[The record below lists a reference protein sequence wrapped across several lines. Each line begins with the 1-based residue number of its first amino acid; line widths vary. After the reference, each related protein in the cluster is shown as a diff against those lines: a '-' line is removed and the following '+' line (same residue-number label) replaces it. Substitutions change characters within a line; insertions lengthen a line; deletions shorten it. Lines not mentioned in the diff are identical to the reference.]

1 MPKLRWLERSVQK
14 TTASVGPVAQRL
26 VRDFVIG
33 SYLASTAI
41 LSGIARRLCPDK
53 RGFEAALER
62 LSRGLKK
69 QCRAVARVV
78 GAYRQRA
85 VAAAR
90 RKGFDVWAID
100 LSEIV
105 KPYGRKLPW
114 LCQVR
119 DGSKS
124 TRHKTVIAPG
134 WWTVEVVATDG
145 EHRVLPLLRHLYS
158 TEHPTFESVQH
169 ELGAALAVVRPFL
182 WAGVRAVL
190 DRGFDGET
198 YFSVLDQYL
207 PDWAAR
213 QKGNRD
219 VYLPGH
225 DEPIR
230 LTTLAK
236 TVSQDHLARP
246 LVVRRGELVRKRQTF
261 GFCTVEV
268 PHTSPRPGRKKPP
281 CQVRGLIVADRHDPT
296 KLPLM
301 LLVNRPVH
309 DVATACA
316 WVEAYYRRWGAEDE
330 TRADKQLGGLED
342 LRVRRW
348 ESIQSLVALSVVSS
362 GLLALLQVEAP
373 RRAARLARTAPI
385 DGEVPTFA
393 LYRIWL
399 SVALLLARHSR
410 RR

>member
-33 SYLASTAI
+33 SYLAGTAI
-41 LSGIARRLCPDK
+41 LSGIARRLCPKK

-69 QCRAVARVV
+69 QRDAVGRVLAAYQRRAVAW
-78 GAYRQRA
+78 
-85 VAAAR
+85 AR
-90 RKGFDVWAID
+90 RKGFDVLAID

-114 LCQVR
+114 LCEVR

-124 TRHKTVIAPG
+124 SRAKTVIAQG
-134 WWTVEVVATDG
+134 WWTVEVVATDA
-145 EHRVLPLLRHLYS
+145 EHRVLPLVRRLYS
-158 TEHPTFESVQH
+158 TVHPTFESVQH
-169 ELGAALAVVRPFL
+169 ELAAALAMLQPLL

-190 DRGFDGET
+190 DRGFDGDT
-198 YFSVLDQYL
+198 FFTVLDRYL
-207 PDWAAR
+207 RDWAVR
-213 QKGNRD
+213 QKGNRQ
-219 VYLPGH
+219 VYLPGQ
-225 DEPIR
+225 DKPLR
-230 LTTLAK
+230 MSTLAK
-236 TVSQDHLARP
+236 TVSQDHMARP
-246 LVVRRGELVRKRQTF
+246 LVVRRGELIRKRQTF

-268 PHTSPRPGRKKPP
+268 PHTSPRKGRKKPV
-281 CQVRGLIVADRHDPT
+281 CRLMSLIVADRHDPL
-296 KLPLM
+296 KPPLM

-309 DVATACA
+309 DVTTARA
-316 WVEAYYRRWGAEDE
+316 WVEAYFRRWGAEDE

-342 LRVRRW
+342 VRVQSW
-348 ESIQSLVALSVVSS
+348 DSLHSLVALSVVSA
-362 GLLALLQVEAP
+362 GLLALVQVEAP

-399 SVALLLARHSR
+399 SVALLLAGHTR

>member
-14 TTASVGPVAQRL
+14 TTVSVGPVAQRL
-26 VRDFVIG
+26 VRDFVLG
-33 SYLASTAI
+33 SYLAGTAI

-69 QCRAVARVV
+69 QCRAVVRVV
-78 GAYRQRA
+78 ATYRTRV

-90 RKGFDVWAID
+90 RAGFNVWAID

-105 KPYGRKLPW
+105 KPYGRKLPF
-114 LCQVR
+114 LCEVR

-124 TRHKTVIAPG
+124 TRYKKVIAPG

-145 EHRVLPLLRHLYS
+145 QHRVLPLLRQVYS
-158 TEHPTFESVQH
+158 TVHPAYKSVAD
-169 ELGAALAVVRPFL
+169 ELRQALATLKPLL

-190 DRGFDGET
+190 DRGFDGDH
-198 YFSVLDQYL
+198 YFTVLDDYL
-207 PDWAAR
+207 PDWAVR
-213 QKGNRD
+213 QKGNRQ

-225 DEPIR
+225 AEPVRMI
-230 LTTLAK
+230 TLAK
-236 TVSQDHLARP
+236 TVHQDHVARP
-246 LVVRRGELVRKRQTF
+246 LVVRRGDLVRKLQTF

-268 PHTSPRPGRKKPP
+268 PRTTARRGRKKPV
-281 CQVRGLIVADRHDPT
+281 CRLMSLVVADRHDPL
-296 KLPLM
+296 KPPLM

-309 DVATACA
+309 DVATARA
-316 WVEAYYRRWGAEDE
+316 WVEAYFRRWGAEDE

-342 LRVRRW
+342 LRVKSW
-348 ESIQSLVALSVVSS
+348 ESLQSLVALSVVSA

-399 SVALLLARHSR
+399 SVALLLAGRASR
-410 RR
+410 R

>member
-14 TTASVGPVAQRL
+14 TTVSVGPVAQRL
-26 VRDFVIG
+26 VRDVVIG
-33 SYLASTAI
+33 SILAGTAI

-69 QCRAVARVV
+69 QHAAVARVV
-78 GAYRQRA
+78 ASYRRRA
-85 VAAAR
+85 ATAAR
-90 RKGFDVWAID
+90 RHGFNVWAID

-105 KPYGRKLPW
+105 KPYGRKLPF
-114 LCQVR
+114 LCEVR

-124 TRHKTVIAPG
+124 TRHKKVIAPG
-134 WWTVEVVATDG
+134 WWTVEVVATDWQ
-145 EHRVLPLLRHLYS
+145 HRVLPLLRRVYS
-158 TEHPTFESVQH
+158 TVHTSFKSVQD
-169 ELGAALAVVRPFL
+169 ELRAAFTELRPLL
-182 WAGVRAVL
+182 WAGVWAVL

-198 YFSVLDQYL
+198 YHCVLD
-207 PDWAAR
+207 DFFAHWAVR
-213 QKGNRD
+213 QKGNRQ

-225 DEPIR
+225 AEPVRMI
-230 LTTLAK
+230 TLAK
-236 TVSQDHLARP
+236 TVSQDHVARP
-246 LVVRRGELVRKRQTF
+246 LVVRRGELIRKCQSF

-268 PHTSPRPGRKKPP
+268 PLSSPQPGRKKPV
-281 CQVRGLIVADRHDPT
+281 CRLMSLIVADRHDPL

-309 DVATACA
+309 DVATARV

-348 ESIQSLVALSVVSS
+348 ESIQSLVALSVVST

-399 SVALLLARHSR
+399 SVALLLAGHTR

>member
-14 TTASVGPVAQRL
+14 TTVAVGPVAQRL
-26 VRDFVIG
+26 VRDVVIG
-33 SYLASTAI
+33 SYLAGTAI
-41 LSGIARRLCPDK
+41 LSGIARRLCPEK

-69 QCRAVARVV
+69 QYRAVAQVV
-78 GAYRQRA
+78 AAYRQRA

-114 LCQVR
+114 LCKVR

-124 TRHKTVIAPG
+124 TRYKAVIAQG
-134 WWTVEVVATDG
+134 WWTVEVVATDP
-145 EHRVLPLLRHLYS
+145 EHRVLPLLRRLYS
-158 TEHPTFESVQH
+158 TVHPTFESVQH
-169 ELGAALAVVRPFL
+169 ELGAALAVLRPLL

-190 DRGFDGET
+190 DRGFDGDT
-198 YFSVLDQYL
+198 YFTVLDQYL
-207 PDWAAR
+207 PDWAVR
-213 QKGNRD
+213 QKGNRQ

-225 DEPIR
+225 SEPLR
-230 LTTLAK
+230 MSTLAK

-246 LVVRRGELVRKRQTF
+246 LVVRRGELIRKRQTF

-268 PHTSPRPGRKKPP
+268 PRTSPRRRCQKPV
-281 CQVRGLIVADRHDPT
+281 CRLMSLIVADRHDPL
-296 KLPLM
+296 KLPLL

-309 DVATACA
+309 DVTTARA
-316 WVEAYYRRWGAEDE
+316 WVEAYFRRWGAEDE

-342 LRVRRW
+342 LRVQSW
-348 ESIQSLVALSVVSS
+348 ESLHSLVALSVVSS
-362 GLLALLQVEAP
+362 GLLALLQVESP
-373 RRAARLARTAPI
+373 QRAARLARTAPI

-393 LYRIWL
+393 LYRLWL
-399 SVALLLARHSR
+399 SVALLLAGRTR